1 MVIITIGDCMK
12 LDNNV
17 DKIFETVNKMNGK
30 SSDIVTRIIEKKNNR
45 IGYIYLESVSSDDK
59 ISNFLNKA
67 IVKMDKKKLFDSF
80 YDLLKNS
87 IFNSKVKS
95 CKTYEDLFYHLASG
109 FTVIVIDGSEKAI
122 VVETR
127 MILDRG
133 VTESTSETIIRGPK
147 DSFTENHNK
156 NIGLIRK
163 RIKDHNL
170 WFEEVKMGR
179 RTKTKVSIAY
189 IKDIVPNYKIQKILD
204 DLNTIDIDAVIDTG
218 YIRELLERKQ
228 KSIFP
233 KVISTERPDFACT
246 SLLNG
251 KIVILVE
258 NSPFV
263 IILPAVLT
271 DFFQSPQD
279 NYQKPFNVSFTRVL
293 RVICF
298 FLALVTP
305 ALYIALM
312 TFNQEIIP
320 DQLLISLAVQRDG
333 VPFPTAVEVLI
344 FVIMFEILR
353 EADIHVPSFSGG
365 AMSIVGALILGDA
378 AVAAGIVSPIVIIV
392 VAITSICELV
402 FYDIDVIDAI
412 REWRILFILAS
423 TFMGLIGFVAVFII
437 FISKL
442 ASLECLG
449 TPYLTPFSPLKI
461 RSLKD
466 TIIRVSR
473 KKLKERPEYLT
484 KNLKRLDDNY
494 EESNS

>member
-1 MVIITIGDCMK
+1 MK
-12 LDNNV
+12 LDKSIKN
-17 DKIFETVNKMNGK
+17 IFDTIKKMNGN
-30 SSDIVTRIIEKKNNR
+30 SSDIVTRTIEKKHNK

-59 ISNFLNKA
+59 ISNFLNKSIIA
-67 IVKMDKKKLFDSF
+67 IDKKNIFDSF
-80 YDLLKNS
+80 YKSIENS
-87 IFNSKVKS
+87 IFNSNMKS
-95 CKTYEDLFYHLASG
+95 CETYEEMFYFLSSG
-109 FTVIVIDGSEKAI
+109 FTVIIIEGCDKAI

-127 MILDRG
+127 LQLDRG

-170 WFEEVKMGR
+170 WFEEVKIGR
-179 RTKTKVSIAY
+179 RTKTKVSVAY
-189 IKDIVPNYKIQKILD
+189 IKDIVPNYKIQKLLD
-204 DLNTIDIDAVIDTG
+204 DLKKIDIDGVIDTG
-218 YIRELLERKQ
+218 YIRELLEKDQ
-228 KSIFP
+228 KTVFP

-246 SLLNG
+246 SLLDG

-271 DFFQSPQD
+271 DFLHSPED

-293 RVICF
+293 RTICF
-298 FLALVTP
+298 YLALFIP
-305 ALYIALM
+305 GLYIALM
-312 TFNQEIIP
+312 TFNHEIIP

-333 VPFPTAVEVLI
+333 VPFPTAVEVFI
-344 FVIMFEILR
+344 FVITFEILR
-353 EADIHVPSFSGG
+353 EADVHVPSFSGG
-365 AMSIVGALILGDA
+365 AMNIVGALILGDA

-402 FYDIDVIDAI
+402 FYDIDIIDAI
-412 REWRILFILAS
+412 REWRILFILAA
-423 TFMGLIGFVAVFII
+423 TFMGLIGFVAMFII
-437 FISKL
+437 FIAKL

-449 TPYLTPFSPLKI
+449 TPYLTPFSPLRT

-466 TIIRVSR
+466 SIIRVSR
-473 KKLKERPEYLT
+473 KKLKERPQFLT
-484 KNLKRLDDNY
+484 KNLKRLEDNY

>member
-1 MVIITIGDCMK
+1 MK
-12 LDNNV
+12 LDNSIE
-17 DKIFETVNKMNGK
+17 KIFKTLNKMNGN
-30 SSDIVTRIIEKKNNR
+30 SGDIVTRVIEKNNKK

-59 ISNFLNKA
+59 ISDFLNKA
-67 IVKMDKKKLFDSF
+67 LINMDKKKPFDSF
-80 YDLLKNS
+80 YELIENS

-95 CKTYEDLFYHLASG
+95 IETYDDMFYHLASG
-109 FTVIVIDGSEKAI
+109 FTVIIIDKCTKAI

-127 MILDRG
+127 QKLDRG

-147 DSFTENHNK
+147 DSFTENHNM
-156 NIGLIRK
+156 NLGLIRK
-163 RIKDHNL
+163 RIKDSNL
-170 WFEEVKMGR
+170 WFEEVKVGR
-179 RTKTKVSIAY
+179 RTKSKVSVGY
-189 IKDIVPNYKIQKILD
+189 IKDIVPNYKVQKILD
-204 DLNTIDIDAVIDTG
+204 KLKNIDIDAVIDTG
-218 YIRELLERKQ
+218 YIRELLEKDQ
-228 KSIFP
+228 KSVFP

-271 DFFQSPQD
+271 DFFHSPED
-279 NYQKPFNVSFTRVL
+279 NYQKPFNVSFTRIL

-298 FLALVTP
+298 FLALFIP
-305 ALYIALM
+305 GLYIALM

-333 VPFPTAVEVLI
+333 VPFPTAIEVLI
-344 FVIMFEILR
+344 FVLTFEVLR
-353 EADIHVPSFSGG
+353 EADVHVPSFSGG
-365 AMSIVGALILGDA
+365 AMNIVGALILGDA

-392 VAITSICELV
+392 VAITSISELV
-402 FYDIDVIDAI
+402 FYDIDIIDAI
-412 REWRILFILAS
+412 REWRLLFIIAS
-423 TFMGLIGFVAVFII
+423 TFMGLIGFVAMFII
-437 FISKL
+437 FVAKL

-449 TPYLTPFSPLKI
+449 TPYLTPFGPLKI

-466 TIIRVSR
+466 SIIRVSR
-473 KKLKERPEYLT
+473 KNLKERPGYLT

-494 EESNS
+494 EKSNS